1 MGFGTDDSWS
11 GLVVGVA
18 QCATHTFNSTEES
31 ISSVLPQFL
40 HLVLSGVHVYLK
52 VLVAIDQSHCT
63 ILGDFELNTVTIQTL
78 AH

>member
-1 MGFGTDDSWS
+1 MGFGADDSWS

-40 HLVLSGVHVYLK
+40 HLLLRGGHVYLK
-52 VLVAIDQSHCT
+52 VLVAINQSHVCKYAYDK
-63 ILGDFELNTVTIQTL
+63 GRNTGSYIN
-78 AH
+78 